1 MKTHRFLRLAVS
13 ALAVWGGTAALSAAT
28 YVFDF
33 ANLNLAVPDGSS
45 AGVSDT
51 RSLSLPA
58 TPIAQVSVALSL
70 RPRDGQAAFN
80 GDVYAALTHGSG
92 YSVLLNRVGRRAGS
106 VLGYGDNG
114 FDVVFDDAAVSGDV
128 HAYRLTLNGDHAA
141 KLQPTSGPLTGLWA
155 PDGRTSLPAETLLT
169 DPRSAL
175 LSGFQGMNASGDW
188 TLFVADWESG
198 GLVKLDRWAL
208 TIRLVPIPEPVATSL
223 VAAGVLLAVA
233 GVRRWCPGRRASRGH
248 IDPKGIAG

>member
-1 MKTHRFLRLAVS
+1 MSTYRFFCIAVGL
-13 ALAVWGGTAALSAAT
+13 LAVWGGTATLSAAT

-33 ANLNLAVPDGSS
+33 ADLNLAVPDGSS

-51 RSLSLPA
+51 RSLSLPS
-58 TPIAQVSVALSL
+58 TPIAHVSVALSL
-70 RPRDGQAAFN
+70 RPRDGRAAFN
-80 GDVYAALTHGSG
+80 GDLYAALTHGSG

-114 FDVVFDDAAVSGDV
+114 FDVVFDDAAVLGDV
-128 HAYRLTLNGDHAA
+128 HAYRLTLNGDHAT
-141 KLQPTSGPLTGLWA
+141 KLQPTSGPLTGTWA
-155 PDGRTSLPAETLLT
+155 PDGRTSQPAEALLV

-175 LSGFQGMNASGDW
+175 LGGFQGMNANGDW

-208 TIRLVPIPEPVATSL
+208 TITLVPIPEPVATSL
-223 VAAGVLLAVA
+223 VAAAALAVGA
-233 GVRRWCPGRRASRGH
+233 GVRRWYPERLKPGA
-248 IDPKGIAG
+248 

>member
-1 MKTHRFLRLAVS
+1 MRTYRFLRLAVS
-13 ALAVWGGTAALSAAT
+13 AVAVWSGTAALSAAT

-33 ANLNLAVPDGSS
+33 GNLNLSVPDGSS

-58 TPIAQVSVALSL
+58 IPIAQVSVALSL

-80 GDVYAALTHGSG
+80 GDLYAALTHGSG

-128 HAYRLTLNGDHAA
+128 HAYRLTLNGDHAV
-141 KLQPTSGPLTGLWA
+141 KLQPSSGPLTGVWA

-169 DPRSAL
+169 DPRSAM
-175 LSGFQGMNASGDW
+175 LSGFQGMNANGDW

-208 TIRLVPIPEPVATSL
+208 TITLVPIPEPVATSL
-223 VAAGVLLAVA
+223 VAAGVLLAAA
-233 GVRRWCPGRRASRGH
+233 GVRRLRPGRQVGRFR
-248 IDPKGIAG
+248 IDRERVAG